1 MEMMII
7 NLSYIGMNEMLF
19 GLLGVLGLFAFTFAW
34 CWLEEWSS
42 KRSKRKYDEQLRK
55 YDTWKK
61 NTYSR

>member
-1 MEMMII
+1 
-7 NLSYIGMNEMLF
+7 MNEMLF
-19 GLLGVLGLFAFTFAW
+19 GLLGVIGLFVFTFVW
-34 CWLEEWSS
+34 CWVEEWSS